1 MHRSSAYALTF
12 MLLASCLG
20 ARDHALFDN
29 DAATPNVTGPSVT
42 DSSDGS
48 PGTGSGTGAAAGGV
62 ALGTS
67 GNANSTGAVGG
78 GGSAGSASSAGT
90 GSLAT
95 SGGTGASAGAP
106 AIEVPVVT
114 DCGMVEGASVGDNGH
129 CYRVSE
135 TELSFSAASAACQ
148 AAGGHLVT
156 ISDEAENELLA
167 ELHDGD
173 HWIGA
178 SDGLADTA
186 PGIGTYTWVVAEPF
200 DYSDW
205 EQGQPNAHA
214 TDCPDEDGGANCFE
228 HCAFQTDEGDW
239 NDRSC
244 WHAIASIC
252 EWDVEG
258 SPPAGGSAGAPSADP
273 VPE

>member
-1 MHRSSAYALTF
+1 MHRYAHALTLL
-12 MLLASCLG
+12 LLASCLG
-20 ARDHALFDN
+20 ARDQALFD
-29 DAATPNVTGPSVT
+29 DAADLSVAGTGVMSASGANT
-42 DSSDGS
+42 
-48 PGTGSGTGAAAGGV
+48 GTGSGSGSAAQGSGGSV
-62 ALGTS
+62 ALG
-67 GNANSTGAVGG
+67 A
-78 GGSAGSASSAGT
+78 
-90 GSLAT
+90 
-95 SGGTGASAGAP
+95 SGGTGAAGGSGAAGSGSLATAGAGGPRGGAP

-114 DCGMVEGASVGDNGH
+114 DCAMVESASVGDNGH
-129 CYRVSE
+129 CYRVNE
-135 TELSFSAASAACQ
+135 TELTFNAASAACQ

-156 ISDEAENELLA
+156 IGDEAENELA
-167 ELHDGD
+167 AALHDGE

-186 PGIGTYTWVVAEPF
+186 PGVGTYTWVVAEPF

-205 EQGQPNAHA
+205 EQDQPNAYE
-214 TDCPDEDGGANCFE
+214 TDCPDQDDEADCFE

-258 SPPAGGSAGAPSADP
+258 PTSAGGAGGAPSAEP
-273 VPE
+273 AP